1 MALVPIT
8 TVAQYTS
15 GTADHPENGD
25 ALDADE
31 IRAELQIAL
40 DRAHYARGGL
50 WGQHLAAERFG
61 VSPGGTSTVFA
72 VTIGAISS
80 LCVRD
85 SSGTWRPY
93 YVAAETTLTL
103 ANVEGTPA
111 ALSNSTWYYVYAYSD
126 GTTTLRFIINTTAPD
141 ATGLWQSAGG
151 DALRRYIGCF
161 RTTSGGA
168 PIAVTAYRGRYSYR
182 VSDLGATALRVLSAG
197 GGTSYTDVDL
207 SALVPP
213 HSRLAELNLYLAPNT
228 AVSTAVGGAT
238 LRRKGGTVGGVVG
251 INCGTGAQWPSA
263 ERAAWLET
271 DTSQDVQYQVS
282 TSSGTDYPA
291 LTVDVLGFQE

>member
-1 MALVPIT
+1 MPSTIT
-8 TVAQYTS
+8 TTAEYTA
-15 GTADHPENGD
+15 TAPTFPVDGED
-25 ALDADE
+25 LEAADVEATLQTALN
-31 IRAELQIAL
+31 
-40 DRAHYARGGL
+40 RAHYARGGL

-61 VSPGGTSTVFA
+61 VSPGGTNTVFA
-72 VTIGAISS
+72 VTVGAISS

-85 SSGTWRPY
+85 ATGTWRPY

-103 ANVEGTPA
+103 AHVEGAPA

-126 GTTTLRFIINTTAPD
+126 GTTTLKFLINTTAPD

-151 DALRRYIGCF
+151 DALRRYLGCF

-182 VSDLGATALRVLSAG
+182 VSDLGATALRVLTAG
-197 GGTSYTDVDL
+197 GDTSYTDVDL

-213 HSRLAELNLYLAPNT
+213 HSRLVEISAYLIPNT
-228 AVSTAVGGAT
+228 AVATTIGSAT

-251 INCGTGAQWPSA
+251 VECGTGTQWPSV
-263 ERAAWLET
+263 ERSFWLET
-271 DTSQDVQYQVS
+271 DTNQDVQYKVAGANAP
-282 TSSGTDYPA
+282 TIN
-291 LTVDVLGFQE
+291 LDVIGFQE

>member
-1 MALVPIT
+1 MPSTIT
-8 TVAQYTS
+8 TTAEYTA
-15 GTADHPENGD
+15 TAPTFPLDGED
-25 ALDADE
+25 LEAADVEATLQTALN
-31 IRAELQIAL
+31 
-40 DRAHYARGGL
+40 RAHYARGGL
-50 WGQHLAAERFG
+50 WGQHLSAERFG

-103 ANVEGTPA
+103 SNVEGAPA
-111 ALSNSTWYYVYAYSD
+111 SLSNSTWYYVYAYSD
-126 GTTTLRFIINTTAPD
+126 GTTTLRFIINTTPPD

-151 DALRRYIGCF
+151 DALRRYLGCF

-197 GGTSYTDVDL
+197 GDTSYTDVDL

-228 AVSTAVGGAT
+228 AVSTAIGGAT

-263 ERAAWLET
+263 ERAVWLET

-291 LTVDVLGFQE
+291 LTVDVLGFVE

>member
-1 MALVPIT
+1 MATTIT
-8 TVAQYTS
+8 TTAQYTS
-15 GTADHPENGD
+15 GDATVPED
-25 ALDADE
+25 SDDLDAGVVGT
-31 IRAELQIAL
+31 AFQVAL

-50 WGQHLAAERFG
+50 WGQHLAAGRFG

-103 ANVEGTPA
+103 ANVEGSPA

-126 GTTTLRFIINTTAPD
+126 GTTTLRFLINTTPPD

-161 RTTSGGA
+161 RTTSSGA

-197 GGTSYTDVDL
+197 GDTSYTDIDL

-213 HSRLAELNLYLAPNT
+213 HSRLAELGLYLAPNT
-228 AVSTAVGGAT
+228 AATTRIGGAT

-251 INCGTGAQWPSA
+251 INCGTGTQWPA
-263 ERAAWLET
+263 VERAVWLET
-271 DTSQDVQYQVS
+271 DTNQDVQYQVS
-282 TSSGTDYPA
+282 TSAGSDYPA

>member
-1 MALVPIT
+1 MALIPIT

-25 ALDADE
+25 DLDADE
-31 IRAELQIAL
+31 VRAMFQIAL

-72 VTIGAISS
+72 VTVGAISS

-93 YVAAETTLTL
+93 TVAAETTLDL
-103 ANVEGTPA
+103 GEVEGAPA
-111 ALSNSTWYYVYAYSD
+111 SLSNSTWYYVYAYSD
-126 GTTTLRFIINTTAPD
+126 GTTTLKFLINTTAPD

-182 VSDLGATALRVLSAG
+182 VSDLGATGLRVLTAG
-197 GGTSYTDVDL
+197 GDTSYTDVDL

-213 HSRLAELNLYLAPNT
+213 HSRLAELSAYLIPNT
-228 AVSTAVGGAT
+228 AVATTIGSAT

-251 INCGTGAQWPSA
+251 IECGTGTQWPSV
-263 ERAAWLET
+263 ERSFWLET
-271 DTSQDVQYQVS
+271 DTSQDVQYKVAGANAP
-282 TSSGTDYPA
+282 T
-291 LTVDVLGFQE
+291 LNLDVIGFVE

>member
-1 MALVPIT
+1 MAT
-8 TVAQYTS
+8 TISTTAEY
-15 GTADHPENGD
+15 TADDATVPENGD
-25 ALDADE
+25 DLDATVVE
-31 IRAELQIAL
+31 AALQVAL
-40 DRAHYARGGL
+40 NRAHYARGGL

-72 VTIGAISS
+72 VTVGAISS

-85 SSGTWRPY
+85 ATGTWRPY

-103 ANVEGTPA
+103 AHVEGAPA
-111 ALSNSTWYYVYAYSD
+111 ALSNSAWYYVYAYSD
-126 GTTTLRFIINTTAPD
+126 GTTTLKFLINTTAPD

-182 VSDLGATALRVLSAG
+182 VSDLGATALRVLTAG
-197 GGTSYTDVDL
+197 SDTSYTDVDL

-213 HSRLAELNLYLAPNT
+213 HSRLVEISAYLIPNT
-228 AVSTAVGGAT
+228 AVATTIGSAT

-251 INCGTGAQWPSA
+251 VECGTGTQWPSV
-263 ERAAWLET
+263 ERSFWLET
-271 DTSQDVQYQVS
+271 DTNQDVQYKVAGANAP
-282 TSSGTDYPA
+282 TIN
-291 LTVDVLGFQE
+291 LDVIGFQE

>member
-1 MALVPIT
+1 MSTSIAT
-8 TVAQYTS
+8 TAQYTS
-15 GTADHPENGD
+15 ASATVPEDGD
-25 ALDADE
+25 DLDAAVVE
-31 IRAELQIAL
+31 AAFQVAL

-93 YVAAETTLTL
+93 TVSSETTLDL
-103 ANVEGTPA
+103 GDVEGTPA

-126 GTTTLRFIINTTAPD
+126 GTTTLKFLINTTAPD

-151 DALRRYIGCF
+151 DALRRYLGCF

-182 VSDLGATALRVLSAG
+182 VSDLGATALRALSAG
-197 GGTSYTDVDL
+197 GATSYADVDL
-207 SALVPP
+207 STLVPP
-213 HSRLAELNLYLAPNT
+213 HSRLAELGLYLAPNT
-228 AVSTAVGGAT
+228 AATTAIGGAT
-238 LRRKGGTVGGVVG
+238 LRRKGGTVGGVIG
-251 INCGTGAQWPSA
+251 ANCGTGTQWPA
-263 ERAAWLET
+263 VERVVWLET
-271 DTSQDVQYQVS
+271 DTNQDIQYQVS
-282 TSSGTDYPA
+282 TSTGSDYPA